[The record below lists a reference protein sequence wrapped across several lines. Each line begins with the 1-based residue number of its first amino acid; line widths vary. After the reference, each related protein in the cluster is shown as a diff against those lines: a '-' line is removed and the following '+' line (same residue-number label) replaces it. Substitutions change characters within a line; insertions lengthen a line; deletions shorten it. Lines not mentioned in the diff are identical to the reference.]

1 MASSLRFNFSIP
13 STICK
18 STKPRFQRTKI
29 RCIGWD
35 PEGVLGAPQSGH
47 ISRLEFKKRLEKD
60 ADAREAFERQV
71 REEKERMR
79 ALRESRVIPDT
90 IEELVE
96 YFLDTEAQEIEF
108 EIARLRPRTLAT
120 VADAASSMMLDYR
133 FLEQFTIPFLRLN
146 EEFFSHLKLELGKLR
161 FAVSKTQDMEDRVIE
176 LEALQKALQEGI
188 EAYDRMQSELVLAR
202 KNLMKLLTSNDV
214 KATLLD
220 MVELNE
226 VNRSLLTLLDENIAN
241 AYQGNQIQ
249 AAEYMEKLRGAMVK
263 YITV

>member
-1 MASSLRFNFSIP
+1 
-13 STICK
+13 
-18 STKPRFQRTKI
+18 
-29 RCIGWD
+29 
-35 PEGVLGAPQSGH
+35 
-47 ISRLEFKKRLEKD
+47 
-60 ADAREAFERQV
+60 
-71 REEKERMR
+71 MR

-90 IEELVE
+90 IEKLVE

-108 EIARLRPRTLAT
+108 EIARLRP
-120 VADAASSMMLDYR
+120 
-133 FLEQFTIPFLRLN
+133 RLN

-188 EAYDRMQSELVLAR
+188 EAYDRMQSELVSAR
-202 KNLMKLLTSNDV
+202 KNLMKLFTSDDV

-220 MVELNE
+220 LVEQNE
-226 VNRSLLTLLDENIAN
+226 LNRSLLTLLDENIAN

-249 AAEYMEKLRGAMVK
+249 AAEYMEKIRGAMLK

>member
-1 MASSLRFNFSIP
+1 MVSSLRFNLSIP

-35 PEGVLGAPQSGH
+35 PEGILRAPQSGH
-47 ISRLEFKKRLEKD
+47 IARLEFKRRLDKD
-60 ADAREAFERQV
+60 AEAREAFERQV

-96 YFLDTEAQEIEF
+96 YFLDTEAQELEF
-108 EIARLRPRTLAT
+108 EIARLRP
-120 VADAASSMMLDYR
+120 
-133 FLEQFTIPFLRLN
+133 RLN

-202 KNLMKLLTSNDV
+202 KNLMKILTSNDV

-220 MVELNE
+220 LVAQNEL
-226 VNRSLLTLLDENIAN
+226 NRSLLTLLDENIAN

-249 AAEYMEKLRGAMVK
+249 AAEYMEKIRGAMIK

>member
-18 STKPRFQRTKI
+18 SAKPRFQRTKI

-60 ADAREAFERQV
+60 SDAREAFERQV

-79 ALRESRVIPDT
+79 ALRETRVIPDT
-90 IEELVE
+90 IEQLVE
-96 YFLDTEAQEIEF
+96 YFLDTEAQEIEY
-108 EIARLRPRTLAT
+108 EIARLRP
-120 VADAASSMMLDYR
+120 
-133 FLEQFTIPFLRLN
+133 RLN

-188 EAYDRMQSELVLAR
+188 EAYDRMQSELVSAR
-202 KNLMKLLTSNDV
+202 KNLMKLFTSDDI

-220 MVELNE
+220 MVEQNE
-226 VNRSLLTLLDENIAN
+226 LNRSLLTLLDENIAN

-249 AAEYMEKLRGAMVK
+249 AAEYMEKIRGAMVK

>member
-18 STKPRFQRTKI
+18 SAKPRFQRTKI

-47 ISRLEFKKRLEKD
+47 IARLEFKKRLEKD
-60 ADAREAFERQV
+60 SDAREAFERQV

-79 ALRESRVIPDT
+79 ALRETRVIPDT
-90 IEELVE
+90 IEQLVE
-96 YFLDTEAQEIEF
+96 YFLDTEAQEIEY
-108 EIARLRPRTLAT
+108 EIARLRP
-120 VADAASSMMLDYR
+120 
-133 FLEQFTIPFLRLN
+133 RLN

-188 EAYDRMQSELVLAR
+188 EAYDRMQSELVSAR
-202 KNLMKLLTSNDV
+202 KNLMKLFTSDDI

-220 MVELNE
+220 MVEQNE
-226 VNRSLLTLLDENIAN
+226 LNRSLLTLLDENIAN

-249 AAEYMEKLRGAMVK
+249 AAEYMEKIRGAMVK